1 MVIHESAEDYLES
14 ILIIQ
19 EQSGQ
24 VRSIDVVNKLGY
36 SKPSVSIAM
45 KKLRESGYIVM
56 AGDGNITLTATGM
69 EIASRIYRR
78 HKTITRL
85 FELMGVSPEQAA
97 ADACKVEHDLSEETF
112 GRICAFI
119 DRQGGASSGGSA
131 PMWRTC
137 PSDGGPSRRPG
148 GNPRRAG
155 SFRRFI

>member
-45 KKLRESGYIVM
+45 KKLRESGYITM
-56 AGDGNITLTATGM
+56 AGDGNIRLTDSGL

-78 HKTITRL
+78 HKTITKL
-85 FELMGVSPEQAA
+85 FELMGVSPDQAA

-112 GRICAFI
+112 SRIRGFLE
-119 DRQGGASSGGSA
+119 
-131 PMWRTC
+131 
-137 PSDGGPSRRPG
+137 
-148 GNPRRAG
+148 RAEKED
-155 SFRRFI
+155 

>member
-45 KKLRESGYIVM
+45 KKLRESGYINM
-56 AGDGNITLTATGM
+56 AGDGNITLTDSGM

-97 ADACKVEHDLSEETF
+97 VDACKVEHDLSEETF
-112 GRICAFI
+112 GRICAYVE
-119 DRQGGASSGGSA
+119 DRPQ
-131 PMWRTC
+131 
-137 PSDGGPSRRPG
+137 
-148 GNPRRAG
+148 
-155 SFRRFI
+155 